1 MSDEPRGRVLVV
13 DDDPG
18 VTSVLERGLRREGY
32 DVASACD
39 GERALELV
47 RGWRPDAVVLDI
59 LMPGIDGFDVC
70 RLVRAERPDVA
81 ILLLTAKDASAD
93 QVRGLDAGADDYL
106 VKPFSLAVLG
116 AHLRSVLRRRS
127 PEPEVLR
134 VADLELDTAAR
145 RVLRGPREIVL
156 TRTEYGLLLQLMRD
170 AGKVIP
176 KRELTERV
184 WGYDFAGNVNVLE
197 VYVGY
202 LRDKLEAAGESRLIQ
217 TQRGL
222 GYVLRAD
229 TA

>member
-1 MSDEPRGRVLVV
+1 VKDDVRARILVV

-32 DVASACD
+32 DVATAND
-39 GERALELV
+39 GLRALEVV
-47 RGWRPDAVVLDI
+47 RGWRPDAVVLDV
-59 LMPGIDGFDVC
+59 LMPGIDGFEVC
-70 RLVRAERPDVA
+70 RVVRAERRDIGIV
-81 ILLLTAKDASAD
+81 LLTAKDASAD

-106 VKPFSLAVLG
+106 VKPFSLAVLA

-134 VADLELDTAAR
+134 IGDLVVDTAAR
-145 RVLRGPREIVL
+145 RVLRGTREVVL
-156 TRTEYGLLLQLMRD
+156 TRTEYSLLLQLVRD
-170 AGKVIP
+170 AGRVIP

-184 WGYDFAGNVNVLE
+184 WGYDFAGNLNVLE

-202 LRDKLEAAGESRLIQ
+202 LRDKLEAAGETRLIQ

-222 GYVLRAD
+222 GYILREA
-229 TA
+229 T

>member
-1 MSDEPRGRVLVV
+1 MMDDIRARVLVV

-32 DVASACD
+32 DVATANE
-39 GERALELV
+39 GVRALEVV
-47 RGWRPDAVVLDI
+47 RGWRPDAVVLDV
-59 LMPGIDGFDVC
+59 LMPGIDGFEVC
-70 RLVRAERPDVA
+70 RLIRAERPDIA
-81 ILLLTAKDASAD
+81 IVLLTARDASAD
-93 QVRGLDAGADDYL
+93 QVHGLDAGADDYL
-106 VKPFSLAVLG
+106 VKPFSLAVLA

-127 PEPEVLR
+127 REPEVLR
-134 VADLELDTAAR
+134 VGDLELDTAAR
-145 RVLRGPREIVL
+145 RVLRGAREIVL
-156 TRTEYGLLLQLMRD
+156 TRTEYSLLLQLMRE

-202 LRDKLEAAGESRLIQ
+202 LRDKLEAAGETRLIQ

-222 GYVLRAD
+222 GYVLRVESA
-229 TA
+229 